1 MAAQELTGR
10 RQTEWMGSTRIQRTG
25 SRDCA
30 TDWIIKGKA
39 LAQIAPAVAPSRA
52 GSRVVGAPD
61 ARAAALLSLGVG
73 ALALEHGGGSSFVRL
88 LAPEIVLHPLD
99 LLLKRNNARLQ
110 FADRQRFQVLAQ
122 GNARWRSRF
131 ELIPIHCW
139 PRWQIEWRAWHDLAL
154 VSTPGGGP
162 VCRRDQPLPAG
173 GEHGT
178 RFRNHD
184 GDRN

>member
-25 SRDCA
+25 SRDSA

-39 LAQIAPAVAPSRA
+39 LTQIAPAVAPSRA

-61 ARAAALLSLGVG
+61 AGALAALLSLGVG
-73 ALALEHGGGSSFVRL
+73 ARLALEHGGGGSFVRL

-110 FADRQRFQVLAQ
+110 FADRQRFQVFAQ
-122 GNARWRSRF
+122 GNARSRSRL

-139 PRWQIEWRAWHDLAL
+139 PR
-154 VSTPGGGP
+154 
-162 VCRRDQPLPAG
+162 
-173 GEHGT
+173 
-178 RFRNHD
+178 
-184 GDRN
+184 